1 MTNAVRY
8 VFEGTPEIGT
18 TMQVAP
24 GVHWL
29 RMPLPFKLDHINLWL
44 LEDGDGW
51 TAVDTGIVRDG
62 VKEAWE
68 SLFARY
74 FVDRPLKRVI
84 VTHFHPDHM
93 GLAGWLCERFGVD
106 LWVTSCEWAFARI
119 GVIDTG
125 EALIEGARRL
135 YRAAG
140 FDDALL
146 ATVATAR
153 GIYPTSVSPV
163 PVSYR
168 RLGDGDVLSIGDRS
182 WRVMV
187 GAGHSPEHACL
198 YCGEIGVLISGD
210 HILPRISPNVSV
222 WPREPEADPL
232 RFYLDSLP
240 VFKRLPADTL
250 VLPSHDWP
258 FGGLHER
265 LDDLIAHHHARL
277 DDTVA
282 ACAAPSTGVEVLHR
296 LFDRDLDRH
305 QLFFAIGETLAHLH
319 FLMGEGKIERTRR
332 PDGVNEFSR
341 S

>member
-1 MTNAVRY
+1 MADTVRY
-8 VFEGTPEIGT
+8 VFEGTPETGT
-18 TMQVAP
+18 TNPVAP
-24 GVHWL
+24 GVHWF

-51 TAVDTGIVRDG
+51 TAVDTGIARDD

-68 SLFARY
+68 RLFARH
-74 FVDRPLKRVI
+74 FAERPLKRVI

-106 LWVTSCEWAFARI
+106 LWATSCEWAFARI
-119 GVIDTG
+119 GGIDTG

-135 YRAAG
+135 YRASG

-146 ATVATAR
+146 GTVAAAR
-153 GIYPTSVSPV
+153 RTYPTSVSPV

-168 RLGDGDVLSIGDRS
+168 RIGDGDDISIGGRS

-198 YCGEIGVLISGD
+198 YCGETGVLISGD

-240 VFKRLPADTL
+240 VYRRLPADTL

-258 FGGLHER
+258 FTGLHGR
-265 LDDLIAHHHARL
+265 LDDLMAHHRARL
-277 DDTVA
+277 DDTLA
-282 ACAAPSTGVEVLHR
+282 ACATPSTGVEVLRR
-296 LFDRDLDRH
+296 LFERDLDRH

-319 FLMGEGKIERTRR
+319 FLMGEGKIKRTRR
-332 PDGVNEFSR
+332 SDGVNGFSQ